1 MYKIEFTDK
10 AEEDLYSSLRY
21 IADVLKAP
29 TAAKKILE
37 EIEHRV
43 KILENSPFC
52 CAVVSD
58 EYLRIK
64 GIRSLLVKNY
74 LVFYIVKEEENIIS
88 IIRVLYGRRDWM
100 KLLKND

>member
-29 TAAKKILE
+29 TAAKKLLE
-37 EIEHRV
+37 EIEHKV
-43 KILENSPFC
+43 KILESSPLC
-52 CAVVSD
+52 CAIVSD

-64 GIRSLLVKNY
+64 EIRSLLVKNY
-74 LVFYIVKEEENIIS
+74 LVFYIVKEEENIVS

-100 KLLKND
+100 RLLKND